1 VRRARA
7 RRVIRLLEGG
17 GEEARAGHQRGRRRV
32 IRLLEGG
39 EFQGFAQSRS
49 WRARVNPSVLTP
61 EGCGY
66 GKPLGGV
73 GME

>member
-1 VRRARA
+1 MGRARA

-17 GEEARAGHQRGRRRV
+17 EV
-32 IRLLEGG
+32 
-39 EFQGFAQSRS
+39 QGFAQSRS